1 VHFNVC
7 VMEPD
12 KCPINVTLRMS
23 RERCSAEKAAGRSDC
38 SDAEGV
44 TNALTKLPYTD
55 LEP

>member
-1 VHFNVC
+1 
-7 VMEPD
+7 MEPD
-12 KCPINVTLRMS
+12 KCPINVTLRVS